1 AMVNH
6 PEVLLADEPTGALDQ
21 ASGEQVMKL
30 FGELNDRGVT
40 VVMIT
45 HDRKVAGHAKRILDI
60 TDGIVTEGGEIQ

>member
-1 AMVNH
+1 
-6 PEVLLADEPTGALDQ
+6 
-21 ASGEQVMKL
+21 MKL